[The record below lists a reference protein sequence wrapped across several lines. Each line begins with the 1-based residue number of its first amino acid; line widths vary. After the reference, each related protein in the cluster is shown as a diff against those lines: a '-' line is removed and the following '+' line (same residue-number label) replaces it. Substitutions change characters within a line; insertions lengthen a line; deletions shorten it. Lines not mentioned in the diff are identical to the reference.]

1 MKIDARTTS
10 EMTETTT
17 DSENET
23 HAGTT
28 IADTFALSSGFCAS
42 AWMATNTAASPDRSK
57 HSPKRLHAIFASRC
71 TIESSTAF
79 AFVPCFAN
87 KYLRAGPSGWWRH
100 DDTGTAAPGAA
111 TVEVGH
117 TALPEAQAW

>member
-28 IADTFALSSGFCAS
+28 IADTLALSSGFCAS

-57 HSPKRLHAIFASRC
+57 PSPRRLHAIFASRC
-71 TIESSTAF
+71 MIESSTAF
-79 AFVPCFAN
+79 ACVPCFAN
-87 KYLRAGPSGWWRH
+87 KHLRRGRAGGR
-100 DDTGTAAPGAA
+100 GTAPRAR
-111 TVEVGH
+111 
-117 TALPEAQAW
+117 LPRA